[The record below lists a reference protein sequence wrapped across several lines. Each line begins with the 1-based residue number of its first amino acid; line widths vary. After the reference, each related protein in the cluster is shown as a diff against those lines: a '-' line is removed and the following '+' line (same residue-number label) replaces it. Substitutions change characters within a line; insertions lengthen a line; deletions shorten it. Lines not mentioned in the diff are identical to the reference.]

1 MPELPEV
8 QTTVNT
14 LNSSLRGL
22 SISDVWT
29 DYRSAF
35 HEKKPNIK
43 NSKYFP
49 IFKKT
54 VSGKKIISVKRR
66 AKNVLI
72 NLSGNETILIHMK
85 MTGHLLYGKYKRN
98 PKLKILNPKQIQNS
112 NIKIQNEEW
121 KPAEKG
127 PLNDPYNRFIHLVFA
142 LSNKKHL
149 VLSDMRKFAKICVLK
164 TKGLEQNENLKN
176 LGPEP
181 LEKGFSFKV
190 FNERLSAKPNM
201 KIKPAL
207 MDQTILAGIG
217 NIYSDE
223 MLWLAGIHPL
233 TKIKKIKTEARK
245 TLYKNLLS
253 VLRKGI
259 QFGGDSMSD
268 YRTPSGTPGKFQL
281 HHKAYRRTGEKCQ
294 KQGCGGI
301 IKRIRIGGRGAH
313 FCNKH
318 QKLKN

>member
-8 QTTVNT
+8 QTTVNA
-14 LNSSLRGL
+14 LNRSLREL
-22 SISDVWT
+22 SIRDVWT
-29 DYRSAF
+29 DYRSSF
-35 HEKKPNIK
+35 HESKSNIK

-49 IFKKT
+49 FFKKT
-54 VSGKKIISVKRR
+54 VAGKKIIGAKRR

-72 NLSGNETILIHMK
+72 NLSGGLTILVHMK
-85 MTGHLLYGKYKRN
+85 MTGHLLYGKFAKKGN
-98 PKLKILNPKQIQNS
+98 V
-112 NIKIQNEEW
+112 W
-121 KPAEKG
+121 TPAEKG
-127 PLNDPYNRFIHLVFA
+127 PLNDPYNRFIHLVFT
-142 LSNKKHL
+142 LSNGKHL
-149 VLSDMRKFAKICVLK
+149 ALSDMRKFAKVCVLE
-164 TKGLEQNENLKN
+164 TKKLEQSEDLKN

-181 LEKGFSFKV
+181 LEKGFVFKI

-223 MLWLAGIHPL
+223 ILWLAGIHPL
-233 TKIKKIKTEARK
+233 AKIKEIRTGARRV
-245 TLYKNLLS
+245 LYRSLLS
-253 VLRKGI
+253 ILRKGI

-281 HHKAYRRTGEKCQ
+281 HHKAYRRAGEKCQ

-301 IKRIRIGGRGAH
+301 IKRIRIGGRSAH

-318 QKLKN
+318 QKLKI